1 MATTRPTADKATD
14 DERTADEN
22 PRAGCC
28 ADRGLPCFEH
38 FDHRC
43 PNGHGW
49 CNVSRHDDEI
59 PSGATCLAC
68 LGIRF
73 DG

>member
-1 MATTRPTADKATD
+1 MTTTTHEPEKATDERTD
-14 DERTADEN
+14 DERARE
-22 PRAGCC
+22 GCC
-28 ADRGLPCFEH
+28 ADLSLPCFDH

-43 PNGHGW
+43 PNGHSW